1 MNNEFEIRII
11 SLLDQKERRSRIQ
24 ALLRDS
30 GYEWDFFDAIS
41 GKEVDP
47 SLKNYDRSKRMKF
60 PGHDL
65 TPNEIACFLSHREV
79 WKQCV
84 EKNKNFVV
92 LEDDASI
99 IRPGFGI
106 EYLQK
111 LLNAIIPHMEENN
124 VVRLGHGDYRKE
136 YQVIRNLDAD
146 FSLVRYQRDPLCA
159 LAYVITPQVAEKLML
174 NSEKFFL
181 PVDDFMWNG
190 NESQCMVLDIE
201 PVYFSTPV
209 ENNPSTIGLRTKRRQ
224 NILEKIKREFYRALY
239 QRNLKINE
247 KMMMK
252 AALKNGE

>member
-1 MNNEFEIRII
+1 MNNEFEIRVI

-24 ALLRDS
+24 ALLLDS
-30 GYEWDFFDAIS
+30 GYEWRFFDAIS
-41 GKEVDP
+41 GKGIDP
-47 SLKNYDRSKRMKF
+47 YIKHYDRSKRMKF

-79 WKQCV
+79 WKQCI

-92 LEDDASI
+92 LEDDAII

-106 EYLQK
+106 EYLQT
-111 LLNAIIPHMEENN
+111 LLNEIIPNMAESN
-124 VVRLGHGDYRKE
+124 VVRLGHGAYRKG
-136 YQVIRNLDAD
+136 YQVIRNLGAD

-159 LAYVITPQVAEKLML
+159 LAYVITPQVAKILMRK
-174 NSEKFFL
+174 SEKFFL

-190 NESQCMVLDIE
+190 NESECMVLDIE

-209 ENNPSTIGLRTKRRQ
+209 QNNPSTIGLRAKRKQ
-224 NILEKIKREFYRALY
+224 NIFEKVKREFYRAIY

-247 KMMMK
+247 KLMMK
-252 AALKNGE
+252 EALKNGE